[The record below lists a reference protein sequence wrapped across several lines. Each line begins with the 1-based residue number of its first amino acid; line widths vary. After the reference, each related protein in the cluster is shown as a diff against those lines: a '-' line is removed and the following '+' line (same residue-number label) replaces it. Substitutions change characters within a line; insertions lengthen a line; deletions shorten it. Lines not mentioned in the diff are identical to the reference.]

1 MDGVYNFNDND
12 NLSKIDNDL
21 DKYMNHLK
29 RGIGST
35 KKIPKTISANHNDS
49 HQTLMNL
56 LN

>member
-12 NLSKIDNDL
+12 KLSKIDNDL

-29 RGIGST
+29 RDIEST
-35 KKIPKTISANHNDS
+35 KIILKTISANQNDS